1 MSSSIPL
8 LRPPLFL
15 PSFSSDLLTTLS
27 QQPPHTVDGTL
38 DQEIEEH
45 INHHTRPEYRIPK
58 QIDTHDDRR
67 NGTSSQRRGSILGI
81 PEQQHLFSYPVISDS
96 ISTFKSNPYGAKSLS
111 LSSSLTHT
119 FADPLMPYLSKPY
132 QYVSPYVKRAD
143 SIGDSTLSTLDS
155 KFPVVKKPTGELVED
170 GKKMVF
176 FPLMK
181 GNEGKEYVFGVYG
194 SEVKKVGGDGI
205 VTWGKAAIATGLVV
219 GGDAVGWLQGFLAGK
234 KAEAK
239 EVSNEKLNH

>member
-1 MSSSIPL
+1 MAPQVNGDAPSSA
-8 LRPPLFL
+8 FL
-15 PSFSSDLLTTLS
+15 S
-27 QQPPHTVDGTL
+27 
-38 DQEIEEH
+38 
-45 INHHTRPEYRIPK
+45 
-58 QIDTHDDRR
+58 
-67 NGTSSQRRGSILGI
+67 
-81 PEQQHLFSYPVISDS
+81 HLFSYPVISDS

-239 EVSNEKLNH
+239 EVSNEKLNN